1 MIHHFYFIFKMVLC
15 VPAHHPQQTL
25 VRSVGWVRRRVFTEP
40 VCSRQCS
47 QRPFSIVHFIDFCSY
62 FQCLLLFFFF
72 TYCEFNLLFFFLV
85 EWLGLLIL
93 ELFSF
98 SRKSL
103 DLFPSKHCFSINLQ
117 TIIFSLTLG
126 LFRSN
131 CLISKHWRI
140 FQESYSYLHLIYFY
154 FGQRTYSALFQI
166 QIFYICWNLL
176 YLFNI

>member
-1 MIHHFYFIFKMVLC
+1 MGGSEGEYLWNLCAAGSAHRALFPLYISLISVLIFNV
-15 VPAHHPQQTL
+15 
-25 VRSVGWVRRRVFTEP
+25 
-40 VCSRQCS
+40 
-47 QRPFSIVHFIDFCSY
+47 
-62 FQCLLLFFFF
+62 FFFFCF

-103 DLFPSKHCFSINLQ
+103 DLFPSKHCFSISLQ

-154 FGQRTYSALFQI
+154 FGQRIFSALFQI